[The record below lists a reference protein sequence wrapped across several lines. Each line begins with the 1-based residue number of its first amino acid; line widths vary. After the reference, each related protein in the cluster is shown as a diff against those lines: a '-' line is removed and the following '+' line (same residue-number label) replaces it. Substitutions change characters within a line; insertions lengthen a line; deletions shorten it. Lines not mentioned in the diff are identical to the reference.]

1 MKLYI
6 VSKFRSCSFL
16 LYPWRDQNGWVF
28 QVNNNVFRRRVF
40 KQFRNLGF
48 STWMCS
54 TQCSQSENI
63 NLKYPYTCVHQINGN
78 KNWRI
83 LSQLYL

>member
-6 VSKFRSCSFL
+6 VSKLRSCSSL
-16 LYPWRDQNGWVF
+16 LYPWRDQNEWDF

-48 STWMCS
+48 PTWMCS
-54 TQCSQSENI
+54 TQCSESENI
-63 NLKYPYTCVHQINGN
+63 RLHVRSPD
-78 KNWRI
+78 
-83 LSQLYL
+83 